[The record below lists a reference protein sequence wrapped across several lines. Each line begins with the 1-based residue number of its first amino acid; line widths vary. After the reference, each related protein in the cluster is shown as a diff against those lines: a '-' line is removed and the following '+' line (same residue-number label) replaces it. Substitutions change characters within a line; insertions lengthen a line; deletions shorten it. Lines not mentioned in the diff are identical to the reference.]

1 MDKLSINDY
10 HEIKIWIYRN
20 ARQIELSLWEY
31 YFENG
36 SKENVISALMHYQNE
51 DGGFGNTL
59 EADSWNP
66 NSSPYTTAYAIS
78 ILKSIDFKDKNHP
91 IMQGVFNY
99 LNCGQHFENDMWLFT
114 IPSNNDYAHAPWW
127 TYNSESNKSE
137 SIGVTAELI
146 SFVLQYLSTTSEL
159 YQKVIPIAKEMFEKL
174 LEIENFGDM
183 GINGLIILAETIKE
197 LNIGL
202 IDMKKVQPIL
212 QNLVFDSIER
222 DTAKWPFYGVRPSD
236 YINSPKSIYYKQNQ
250 DIVQKELDYLI
261 DTRPENNVWDITW
274 SWFDNNDKYP
284 KEFAI
289 SENWWKA
296 YKAIEKMVFLRNF
309 NKIS

>member
-1 MDKLSINDY
+1 MSKLSTNAY
-10 HEIKIWIYRN
+10 HEIRKWIYRN

-36 SKENVISALMHYQNE
+36 SKENVITALMHYQNE

-78 ILKSIDFKDKNHP
+78 ILKSIGLKDTNHA
-91 IMQGVFNY
+91 IMQGIFNY
-99 LNCGQHFENDMWLFT
+99 LNCGQHFENNMWLFT
-114 IPSNNDYAHAPWW
+114 IPSNDEYARAPWW

-146 SFVLQYLSTTSEL
+146 AFVLQYFPTTSEL
-159 YQKVIPIAKEMFEKL
+159 YQKVVPIAKEMFEKL
-174 LEIENFGDM
+174 MEIENFGDM
-183 GINGLIILAETIKE
+183 GINGIIILAETIKE

-202 IDMKKVQPIL
+202 IDMEKILLIL
-212 QNLVFDSIER
+212 QKLVFDSIER
-222 DTAKWPFYGVRPSD
+222 DTGKWPFYGVRPSN
-236 YINSPKSIYYKQNQ
+236 YINSPNSIYYKQNE

-261 DTRPENNVWDITW
+261 DTRPQISVWDITW
-274 SWFDNNDKYP
+274 SWFDNNEKYP
-284 KEFAI
+284 REFAI

-309 NKIS
+309 DKIC